1 MVQEEI
7 VFYGHGNIQSFH
19 TRTIEITKNPNLTLR
34 GDCII
39 GVSANKSCWDLSDKL
54 KHSLK
59 DDNSSI
65 IIDVIVGN
73 MSFIINGLGNSR
85 LLLLSRHDIVIRKS
99 SFICERTM
107 AIQCDKA
114 SSDIP
119 REMIRSL
126 QNPETMGLFRITT
139 A

>member
-1 MVQEEI
+1 MAQEEI

-19 TRTIEITKNPNLTLR
+19 TRTIEITKNPSLTLR

>member
-7 VFYGHGNIQSFH
+7 AFYGHRNIQSFH
-19 TRTIEITKNPNLTLR
+19 TRTIEITKDLNLSLR

-39 GVSANKSCWDLSDKL
+39 GVNANKSCWDISDKL

-59 DDNSSI
+59 DDNSFI
-65 IIDVIVGN
+65 IIDVTVGN

-85 LLLLSRHDIVIRKS
+85 LLLLSRHDVVIRKS
-99 SFICERTM
+99 NFVCERTI
-107 AIQCDKA
+107 AIRCDKA

-119 REMIRSL
+119 REMIISL
-126 QNPETMGLFRITT
+126 QDPETTGLLRIT
-139 A
+139 AE

>member
-7 VFYGHGNIQSFH
+7 AFYGHRNIQSFH
-19 TRTIEITKNPNLTLR
+19 TRTIEITKDPNLSLR

-39 GVSANKSCWDLSDKL
+39 GVNANKSCWDISDKL

-59 DDNSSI
+59 DDNSFI
-65 IIDVIVGN
+65 IIDVTVGN

-85 LLLLSRHDIVIRKS
+85 LLLLSRHDVVIRKS
-99 SFICERTM
+99 NFICERTI
-107 AIQCDKA
+107 AIRCNKA

-119 REMIRSL
+119 REMIMSL
-126 QNPETMGLFRITT
+126 QDPETTGLLRIT
-139 A
+139 AE

>member
-7 VFYGHGNIQSFH
+7 AFYGHRNIQSFH
-19 TRTIEITKNPNLTLR
+19 TRTIEITKDPNLSLR

-39 GVSANKSCWDLSDKL
+39 GVSANKSCWDISDKL

-59 DDNSSI
+59 DDNSFI
-65 IIDVIVGN
+65 IIDVIVGD
-73 MSFIINGLGNSR
+73 MSFIIKGLGNSR
-85 LLLLSRHDIVIRKS
+85 LLLLSRHDVVIRKS

-119 REMIRSL
+119 REMVMLLRD
-126 QNPETMGLFRITT
+126 PETPGLLRITT
-139 A
+139 E

>member
-7 VFYGHGNIQSFH
+7 AFYGHRNIQSFH
-19 TRTIEITKNPNLTLR
+19 TRTIEITKDPNLSLR

-39 GVSANKSCWDLSDKL
+39 GVNANKSCWDISDKL

-59 DDNSSI
+59 DDNSFI
-65 IIDVIVGN
+65 IIDVTVGN

-85 LLLLSRHDIVIRKS
+85 LLLLSRHDVVIRKS
-99 SFICERTM
+99 NFVCERTI
-107 AIQCDKA
+107 AIRCDKA

-119 REMIRSL
+119 REMIMSL
-126 QNPETMGLFRITT
+126 QDPETTGLLRIT
-139 A
+139 AE

>member
-7 VFYGHGNIQSFH
+7 AFYGHRNIQSFH
-19 TRTIEITKNPNLTLR
+19 TRTIEITKDPNLSLR

-39 GVSANKSCWDLSDKL
+39 GVNANKSCWDISDKL

-59 DDNSSI
+59 DDNSFI
-65 IIDVIVGN
+65 IIDVTVGN

-85 LLLLSRHDIVIRKS
+85 LLLLSRHDVVIRKS
-99 SFICERTM
+99 NFICERTI
-107 AIQCDKA
+107 AIRCDRA

-119 REMIRSL
+119 REMIMSL
-126 QNPETMGLFRITT
+126 QDPETTGLLRIT
-139 A
+139 AE

>member
-7 VFYGHGNIQSFH
+7 AFYGHRNIKSFH
-19 TRTIEITKNPNLTLR
+19 TKTIEITKDPNLSLR

-39 GVSANKSCWDLSDKL
+39 GVSANKSCWDISDKL

-65 IIDVIVGN
+65 VIEVIVGN
-73 MSFIINGLGNSR
+73 MSFIIKGLGNSR

-99 SFICERTM
+99 SFICERTI

-119 REMIRSL
+119 REMIMSL
-126 QNPETMGLFRITT
+126 QSPETMGLLRITT
-139 A
+139 E

>member
-7 VFYGHGNIQSFH
+7 VFYGHINVQSFH
-19 TRTIEITKNPNLTLR
+19 TRTIEITKDPNLTLQ

-39 GVSANKSCWDLSDKL
+39 GVSANKSCWDISDKL

-59 DDNSSI
+59 DDNSYI

-73 MSFIINGLGNSR
+73 MSFIVNGLGNSR
-85 LLLLSRHDIVIRKS
+85 LVLLSRHDIVIRKS
-99 SFICERTM
+99 SFICERTI
-107 AIQCDKA
+107 AIQCNKA

-119 REMIRSL
+119 REMILSL
-126 QNPETMGLFRITT
+126 QNPETKGVLQITT
-139 A
+139 E

>member
-73 MSFIINGLGNSR
+73 MSFIINGLGNSG

>member
-19 TRTIEITKNPNLTLR
+19 TRTIEITKDPNLTLR

-39 GVSANKSCWDLSDKL
+39 GVSANKSCWDISDKL

-119 REMIRSL
+119 REMILSL
-126 QNPETMGLFRITT
+126 QNPETMGLLRITT

>member
-7 VFYGHGNIQSFH
+7 AFYGHRNIQSFH
-19 TRTIEITKNPNLTLR
+19 TRTIEITKDPTLSLR

-39 GVSANKSCWDLSDKL
+39 GVNANKSCWDISDKL

-59 DDNSSI
+59 DDNSFI
-65 IIDVIVGN
+65 IIDVTVGN

-85 LLLLSRHDIVIRKS
+85 LLLLSRHDVVIRKS
-99 SFICERTM
+99 NFVCERTI
-107 AIQCDKA
+107 AIRCDKA

-119 REMIRSL
+119 REMIMSL
-126 QNPETMGLFRITT
+126 QDPETTGLLRIT
-139 A
+139 AE

>member
-7 VFYGHGNIQSFH
+7 AFYGHRNIQSFH
-19 TRTIEITKNPNLTLR
+19 TRTIEITKDLNLSLR

-39 GVSANKSCWDLSDKL
+39 GVNANKSCWDISDKL

-59 DDNSSI
+59 DDNSFI
-65 IIDVIVGN
+65 IIDLTVGN

-85 LLLLSRHDIVIRKS
+85 LLLLSRHDVVIRKS
-99 SFICERTM
+99 NFVCERTI
-107 AIQCDKA
+107 AIRCDKA

-119 REMIRSL
+119 REMIMSL
-126 QNPETMGLFRITT
+126 QDPETTGLLRIT
-139 A
+139 AE